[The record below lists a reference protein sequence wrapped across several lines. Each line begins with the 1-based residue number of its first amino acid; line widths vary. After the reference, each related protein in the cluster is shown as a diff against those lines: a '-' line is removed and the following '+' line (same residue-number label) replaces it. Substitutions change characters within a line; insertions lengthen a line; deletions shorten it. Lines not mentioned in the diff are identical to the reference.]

1 MSLDAVLFSDENKAL
16 MISYIKSAYCVVDP
30 SPVDND
36 DDTNDDDLDTVSAD
50 WSPVSAEDEEDVNV
64 DNIASALGVD
74 STLIISLGSVN
85 KRHREAELEV
95 ARLRRAMD
103 EAVSTL
109 RITATELEET
119 RKRVKDAI

>member
-1 MSLDAVLFSDENKAL
+1 MSLDDALFSDENKAL
-16 MISYIKSAYCVVDP
+16 MIAYIKSAYCVVDP
-30 SPVDND
+30 SPVDGGD
-36 DDTNDDDLDTVSAD
+36 ETDDDDLDTVSAD
-50 WSPVSAEDEEDVNV
+50 WSPVAAEDEEEINIE
-64 DNIASALGVD
+64 NIASALGVD
-74 STLIISLGSVN
+74 STLIISLGRVN

-109 RITATELEET
+109 RLTTTELEET